1 MTVQELK
8 KIIDR
13 LVNSGRG
20 EYEVQVYP
28 YTDGLDET
36 QVDVSDDA
44 KEVDLG

>member
-20 EYEVQVYP
+20 EFEVKDAP
-28 YTDGLDET
+28 YRARIDEEH
-36 QVDVSDDA
+36 VDVDEER
-44 KEVDLG
+44 KTVYLG